1 MPEIT
6 IGIVLVLAVLAAA
19 AVAGTRIHKKKKA
32 DSKKIK
38 AERKYKAY
46 WSKNRVKS
54 RKSREIAYLVHQL
67 VNRERE
73 SRGIP
78 GLSYEHHLAFIA
90 RGHSRDMAHHN
101 YLGHVNSQGE
111 SPTDR
116 ARRKGYR
123 FTDGN
128 YIGIGE
134 NCQQLW
140 NVGQDRSGKT
150 YRKNP
155 HQLANEAV
163 RGWMNSPGHR
173 SNILNPITRSR
184 GSALHG
190 QRSTGARYT
199 SLRNA
204 LGDVVAKVRRCSSP
218 RIASTLCCAC

>member
-32 DSKKIK
+32 DSKKKK

-101 YLGHVNSQGE
+101 YLGHVNGQGE

-173 SNILNPITRSR
+173 SNILNSNYKVEGIGFARSKKHR
-184 GSALHG
+184 G
-190 QRSTGARYT
+190 
-199 SLRNA
+199 
-204 LGDVVAKVRRCSSP
+204 KVYF
-218 RIASTLCCAC
+218 AQKFFG